1 MADKKRQLPDKIV
14 DADGRPTLDFLTFM
28 DDLIY
33 GTAPDSIGT
42 LLSGRNTDS
51 AQITGIIA
59 GTVAIDPL
67 IDSRGRLSEELD
79 ATNANIASTAS
90 SASAGALTASISP
103 VYAYASTT
111 GGASGTT
118 NSVTVTAAGGT
129 PPYTYAWTK
138 KSGDTVTVNS
148 PTAATTTFSGA
159 VGVVG
164 GFLSAVYTCTVTDS
178 AGSPATFTV
187 DVNVTINDFT

>member
-14 DADGRPTLDFLTFM
+14 NADGSPTLDFRLWA
-28 DDLIY
+28 DDLLY
-33 GTAPDSIGT
+33 GTGADSIGT
-42 LLSGRNTDS
+42 LLSGQNTTNTRV
-51 AQITGIIA
+51 TGIIA

-67 IDSRGRLSEELD
+67 IEDRGRLSEELD
-79 ATNANIASTAS
+79 ATNANIASTAT
-90 SASAGALTASISP
+90 SASAGALSASISP
-103 VYAYASTT
+103 AYAYASTS

-129 PPYTYAWTK
+129 APYTYAWAK
-138 KSGDTVTVNS
+138 KSGDTVTVNG
-148 PTAATTTFSGA
+148 PTAAATTFTGA
-159 VGVVG
+159 AGVG